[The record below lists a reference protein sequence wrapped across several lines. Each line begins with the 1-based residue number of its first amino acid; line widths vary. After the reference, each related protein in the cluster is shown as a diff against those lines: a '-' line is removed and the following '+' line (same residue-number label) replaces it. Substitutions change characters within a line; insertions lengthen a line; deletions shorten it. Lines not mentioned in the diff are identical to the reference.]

1 MKKEFLKDE
10 NGNVIGRKRGR
21 YVDVRV
27 NVSDAYIKL
36 KNGKQ
41 IIVDKADLEKVLML
55 TWESHPYHN
64 KAEYV
69 CHRFVDENGKF
80 KCISLASY
88 LLGTN
93 GKSYTHKN
101 GNTLDYRR
109 VNMVKKNLFGRS

>member
-27 NVSDAYIKL
+27 NVNDAYIKL

-55 TWESHPYHN
+55 TYQ
-64 KAEYV
+64 ALM
-69 CHRFVDENGKF
+69 GKVIHIRMAIPQIIGEQIWLRKIF
-80 KCISLASY
+80 LVEVNLE
-88 LLGTN
+88 LL
-93 GKSYTHKN
+93 Y
-101 GNTLDYRR
+101 
-109 VNMVKKNLFGRS
+109 F